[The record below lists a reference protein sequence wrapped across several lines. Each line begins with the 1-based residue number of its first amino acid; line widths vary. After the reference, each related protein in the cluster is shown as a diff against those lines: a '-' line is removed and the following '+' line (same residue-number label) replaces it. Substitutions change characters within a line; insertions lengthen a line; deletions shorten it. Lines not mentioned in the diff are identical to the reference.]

1 MQRRPYS
8 GRDDRICI
16 GWQYEA
22 WHWNSYMLSDR
33 HGTWD
38 SDDLEKNAGS
48 NKINKFYMLLGAL

>member
-1 MQRRPYS
+1 
-8 GRDDRICI
+8 
-16 GWQYEA
+16 
-22 WHWNSYMLSDR
+22 MLSDR